1 MSELLHDPEFWVLVA
16 FVLVLILLYRKA
28 MPGVLRSL
36 DERAARIA
44 AQLEEAKRLREEA
57 EKALASYQEKQ
68 RQTMRQA
75 EEILAHATVEA
86 ERIGKLAAADLEAAI
101 ERRTR
106 QGEDR
111 IAQAEAAAL
120 AEVRN
125 SAVEVAIEAARR
137 VLKAEVKGDAAS
149 RMVEDAIAELP
160 RRLN

>member
-1 MSELLHDPEFWVLVA
+1 MSELFHDPEFWVLVA
-16 FVLVLILLYRKA
+16 FVLVVILLYRKA
-28 MPGVLRSL
+28 MPGVVRSL

-57 EKALASYQEKQ
+57 ERTLAAYQEKQ

-86 ERIGKLAAADLEAAI
+86 ERLGRLAAADLEAAI

-106 QGEDR
+106 QSEDR

-125 SAVEVAIEAARR
+125 AAVEVAIAAARR
-137 VLKAEVKGDAAS
+137 VLTSEVKGEAAS

>member
-1 MSELLHDPEFWVLVA
+1 MSEIFHDPEFWVLVA
-16 FVLVLILLYRKA
+16 FVLVLILLWKKA
-28 MPGVLRSL
+28 MPGILRSL

-44 AQLEEAKRLREEA
+44 SQLEEAKRLREEA
-57 EKALASYQEKQ
+57 EKTLAAYQEKQ

-86 ERIGKLAAADLEAAI
+86 ERIGKLATADLEASI

-106 QGEDR
+106 QSEDR

-120 AEVRN
+120 TEVRN

-137 VLKAEVKGDAAS
+137 VLKSEIKGEAAS
-149 RMVEDAIAELP
+149 RMVEDAIADLP

>member
-1 MSELLHDPEFWVLVA
+1 MSELFHDPEFWVLVA
-16 FVLVLILLYRKA
+16 FVIVLLLLWKKA
-28 MPGVLRSL
+28 APGVMKGL

-44 AQLEEAKRLREEA
+44 AQLEEARRLRQEA
-57 EKALASYQEKQ
+57 ETALASYQEKQ

-86 ERIGKLAAADLEAAI
+86 ERIGKLAASDLEASI

-106 QGEDR
+106 QSEDR

-125 SAVEVAIEAARR
+125 AAVDVAIAAARR
-137 VLKAEVKGDAAS
+137 VLTSEVQGEAAA
-149 RMVEDAIAELP
+149 RMVEDAIADLP